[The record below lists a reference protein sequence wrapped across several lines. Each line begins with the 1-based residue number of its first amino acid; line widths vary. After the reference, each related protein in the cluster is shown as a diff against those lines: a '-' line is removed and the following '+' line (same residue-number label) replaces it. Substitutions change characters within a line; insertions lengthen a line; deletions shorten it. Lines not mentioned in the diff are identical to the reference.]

1 MIMLVAGQEM
11 PRPTSVEKKEEGTRP
26 PNEGI
31 MRTRVESDAQTAT
44 KERSSKSLERPVT
57 QQSTTSLRGESRQ
70 EKVSS
75 IQLY

>member
-31 MRTRVESDAQTAT
+31 MRTRVESDAHTRKT
-44 KERSSKSLERPVT
+44 SHSTEHNITERRK
-57 QQSTTSLRGESRQ
+57 
-70 EKVSS
+70 
-75 IQLY
+75 